1 MEISHLLSL
10 KVMRVSKPTLA
21 TSPQPF
27 FSTSPSLSAHSS
39 ASLLSLQG
47 SRPLPGHPKT
57 LRDFSLTELLTLPST
72 FGAISLGETFSSAF
86 CINNECEV
94 EVAGVHLR
102 MEIQTTTTKLLL
114 ADFGGLEKTLKPGES
129 LEGVIGHEIKE
140 LNQHVL
146 ACTVSYLLP
155 DVLGNNHNTGP
166 PENPDRPNLRVFRK
180 FYKFTVSNPLS
191 VKTKVHVPK
200 SPTALMSRTE
210 REKVF
215 LEVHVQNLTSE
226 PLCFEKMKLDC
237 VEGWTVEDANL
248 WDSDAHSE
256 DSPRDSTLSTTT
268 VFSGAMAI
276 MQPQDTRQYL
286 FILSPKPEAI
296 PEFPVIHQPGNVIP
310 LGRLDISWRTGRLLT
325 SVLSR
330 RIPLLPMPPPAP
342 AIPPH
347 LQQTPRPQSPGPN
360 AYRPSSPAFRVRN
373 QPTARPQ
380 SPGTSHS
387 ALPSAN
393 PQYIVRPDI
402 EVDLVINS
410 IPYDGISIEEPFS
423 IDFTLTTSALLPST
437 AWPRPGAITPA
448 QASIPRDRVL
458 CFVVQHILPPRPA
471 AISQSLAHAIQQT
484 NAPLPSTPEPKSPP
498 PPAPYALRRSLSTL
512 SLARRSEST
521 AWGDT
526 GSPSIMTESGAAT
539 PVVQSPTLA
548 SHDEQERGENRRLS
562 RSSLPSPF
570 RVDAVASAAKS
581 GQPSEMTRKE
591 ESAVMFLGS
600 SVVKLPA
607 FRLNAADASPS
618 SPPPKSPEPTAEG
631 TLVSRETESGPRS
644 RSSTS
649 FSLEY
654 VALREGFCPIGG
666 LRVLLVE
673 DREVAVDGDVGED
686 NSITRMEPKV
696 IKEWDSIGEI
706 WAKGLS

>member
-423 IDFTLTTSALLPST
+423 IDFTLTTSALLP
-437 AWPRPGAITPA
+437 
-448 QASIPRDRVL
+448 IPRDRVL

-539 PVVQSPTLA
+539 PV
-548 SHDEQERGENRRLS
+548 NRRLS

-631 TLVSRETESGPRS
+631 TLV
-644 RSSTS
+644 